1 MTIDRA
7 TVGFRSE
14 RGPVL
19 LSLMLAMGLIAMDAT
34 ILATAVPSV
43 VRDLGS
49 YQQFPWLFSIYLLA
63 QAVSVPIY
71 SKLADTVGR
80 KPIVLIG
87 IALFLLGSI
96 LCGLAWSMP
105 SLILFRLL
113 QGLGAGAVGPM
124 VATIVGD
131 IYTLS
136 ERAVVQGYI
145 ASVWA
150 LSSVVGPALGGVF
163 AQFDAWRL
171 IFFINIPLC
180 LIAAWMLLRH
190 FHEQIEKRRHRIDY
204 AGAVLLT
211 IGLTAII
218 VGVLEGGNAWAWQ
231 SVPSLACFVGGVI
244 ALVAFALVERRA
256 AEPIIDL
263 RLISRRLIL
272 TTTLAS
278 LAIGALLTGITSFA
292 PAYLQ
297 GAIAVPPLLAGLAVA
312 ALTLGWPLSAAN
324 AGRVYLRHG
333 FRFTALIG
341 ASIATLGAIALAL
354 VGPYPNA
361 YTLAA
366 VAFVIGFGLGWTAAP
381 TLIVAQ
387 ASVGWGERGAVTG
400 MNTFAR
406 SAGSAVGVA
415 VFGAISNAVIAS
427 GGGSGDPATV
437 VRASTWVFIAAA
449 VTAALVLVAVFAM
462 PKDRAG
468 DHADAPAAVPPDA

>member
-7 TVGFRSE
+7 SVGFRSE

-211 IGLTAII
+211 IALTAII

-231 SVPSLACFVGGVI
+231 SVPSLACFVGGGI
-244 ALVAFALVERRA
+244 ALVAFGLVERRA

-263 RLISRRLIL
+263 RLISGRLIL

-324 AGRVYLRHG
+324 AGRLYLRHG

-341 ASIATLGAIALAL
+341 ASIATLGAIGLAL
-354 VGPYPNA
+354 IGPYPSA

-437 VRASTWVFIAAA
+437 VRASTWVFVAAA
-449 VTAALVLVAVFAM
+449 VTAVLMLLAILAM

-468 DHADAPAAVPPDA
+468 DHSGAPAPTPGEG

>member
-7 TVGFRSE
+7 SVGFRSE

-80 KPIVLIG
+80 KPIVLFG

-105 SLILFRLL
+105 SLILFRLV

-150 LSSVVGPALGGVF
+150 LSSVIGPALGGVF

-171 IFFINIPLC
+171 IFFINVPLC

-190 FHEQIEKRRHRIDY
+190 FHEQIDKRRHRIDY

-211 IGLTAII
+211 IGLTGII
-218 VGVLEGGNAWAWQ
+218 VGVLEGGNAWAWN
-231 SVPSLACFVGGVI
+231 SVPSLVCFVGGAI
-244 ALVAFALVERRA
+244 ALAVFALVERRA

-297 GAIAVPPLLAGLAVA
+297 GSIAVPPLLAGLAVA

-324 AGRVYLRHG
+324 AGKLYLRHG

-341 ASIATLGAIALAL
+341 ATIATLGAIGLAL

-415 VFGAISNAVIAS
+415 VFGAISNAVIAA

-437 VRASTWVFIAAA
+437 VRASTWVFVAAA
-449 VTAALVLVAVFAM
+449 VTAALVLVVILAM

-468 DHADAPAAVPPDA
+468 EHSGAPAAAPAEG

>member
-7 TVGFRSE
+7 SVGFRSE

-231 SVPSLACFVGGVI
+231 SAPSLACFVGGAI

-263 RLISRRLIL
+263 RLISGRLIL

-324 AGRVYLRHG
+324 AGRLYLRHG

-341 ASIATLGAIALAL
+341 ASIATVGSIGLAL

-415 VFGAISNAVIAS
+415 VFGAISNAVMAA
-427 GGGSGDPATV
+427 GGGSADPATV

-468 DHADAPAAVPPDA
+468 DHA